1 MIFADKIIQ
10 LRKKNGWSQE
20 ELAEQMNVSRQS
32 VSKWE
37 SAQSIPDIEKII
49 RLSEIFG
56 VSIDYLLK
64 DEMEDVEY
72 TGCESDEGRELR
84 RVTMEEA
91 SDFIKVKRETS
102 KRIAFGVFLCILSP
116 ICLIILAAASEEY
129 GLSENI
135 VCGLGLVVLLG
146 MIAAAVSIFI
156 LSGKRTADYEFLE
169 KEIFETEYGVTG
181 MVNERKKQYRDTYTK
196 SLTIGSVLCICS
208 LIPVFAGIIINESS
222 DMLMIIMLSC
232 MLLIAGVG
240 VMILTKSCII
250 WESFAKLLQEGDYTK
265 DKKRFCSA
273 SSAVSTIYWLGFTAA
288 YVIYSLITNNW
299 GTSCIIW
306 VAAGILY
313 PVFLSVYRLFS
324 KK

>member
-49 RLSEIFG
+49 RLSELFG

-64 DEMEDVEY
+64 DEKGDVEY
-72 TGCESDEGRELR
+72 TGCESDEGGEMR

-91 SDFIKVKRETS
+91 SDFIKVKGETA

-116 ICLIILAAASEEY
+116 ICLFILSGASEEY

-135 VCGLGLVVLLG
+135 ACGLGLVILLG

-156 LSGKRTADYEFLE
+156 SSGKRTSDYEFLE

-181 MVNERKKQYRDTYTK
+181 MVNERKKQYRDTYNR
-196 SLTIGSVLCICS
+196 SLTVGSVLCICS
-208 LIPVFAGIIINESS
+208 LIPIFAGIIISESN

-232 MLLIAGVG
+232 MFLIAGAG

-265 DKKRFCSA
+265 NKKRSA
-273 SSAVSTIYWLGFTAA
+273 SSAASTIYWLGFTAL

-299 GTSCIIW
+299 DTSWIIW

-313 PVFLSVYRLFS
+313 PVFLSVCRLFS
-324 KK
+324 QK